1 MKVKKSQASRIA
13 LTAGASRG
21 NGHGR
26 SAKPELV
33 HASSGASPESVIPLD
48 DDDFK
53 EF

>member
-1 MKVKKSQASRIA
+1 MKPRKSPASRIA
-13 LTAGASRG
+13 LSSGSG
-21 NGHGR
+21 NSHGR

-33 HASSGASPESVIPLD
+33 HSSAGSSPESVIPLD